1 MKKKGILGLIIV
13 LVIVLLL
20 GLVKFWISG
29 VIQRYDRQ
37 QHVDTTPDTLAYL
50 FFGIGE
56 SENEGIDVHQAV
68 LEAMSG
74 SVSED
79 ASKQPVEEFTEA
91 EQKTLDSFKT
101 VSEGIYS
108 LNYYGDILESEYLD
122 ANIKTAEEFDRWMT
136 ENLTKGVPTG
146 DFPDMGCS
154 SFATVSPEGDHL
166 FARNYDMD
174 EGDSLVL
181 RMYPEDGYASIGIV
195 DLMHL
200 NLGSRGDYDI
210 NDEQGKKLLLAA
222 PWCVCD
228 GINEKGLGISLL
240 TLDDP
245 HQVTDTEKG
254 DLLIYAAIRVI
265 LDRCAS
271 VDEAV
276 VLLGSYDMY
285 SPSPYTYHFF
295 ITDASGRSVIVEWDN
310 DEMHV
315 VDGNA
320 VTNVFLYKDRDVRNI
335 DRRYAMISKALEEKE
350 NMSDKDAMEVLESV
364 SRMTRWSAVYD
375 LDHFDVEICF
385 RGDYENSYSYSGRE

>member
-1 MKKKGILGLIIV
+1 MKNRFFVTVGIV
-13 LVIVLLL
+13 MVMSTPLL
-20 GLVKFWISG
+20 SG
-29 VIQRYDRQ
+29 CATENTSAVSVQ
-37 QHVDTTPDTLAYL
+37 A
-50 FFGIGE
+50 E
-56 SENEGIDVHQAV
+56 AENEVEQDITN
-68 LEAMSG
+68 
-74 SVSED
+74 ED
-79 ASKQPVEEFTEA
+79 
-91 EQKTLDSFKT
+91 KTLGSLAE
-101 VSEGIYS
+101 VAEGIYS
-108 LNYYGDILESEYLD
+108 LDYFSDCKVQEYLD
-122 ANIKTAEEFDRWMT
+122 ANIKTVEDFDRWMT

-154 SFATVSPEGDHL
+154 SFATVSPDGNHL

-174 EGDSLVL
+174 DYGESLVL
-181 RMYPEDGYASIGIV
+181 RMYPEDAYASVGIV

-200 NLGSRGDYDI
+200 NLGAHGDYDI

-245 HQVTDTEKG
+245 HKVTDTEKG

-276 VLLGSYDMY
+276 DLLGSYDMY
-285 SPSPYTYHFF
+285 SPSPYTYHYF

>member
-1 MKKKGILGLIIV
+1 MKKKVIIGLGIVLFVVFFVFWILGV
-13 LVIVLLL
+13 M
-20 GLVKFWISG
+20 
-29 VIQRYDRQ
+29 QRYDRQ
-37 QHVDTTPDTLAYL
+37 QHVDPAPDTLDYL
-50 FFGIGE
+50 LFGVGE
-56 SENEGIDVHQAV
+56 DEGVPDSVQRAV
-68 LEAMSG
+68 LEAMNDPALTEDG
-74 SVSED
+74 ADPSE
-79 ASKQPVEEFTEA
+79 AVTEA

-108 LNYYGDILESEYLD
+108 LDYYGDILEDEYLD
-122 ANIKTAEEFDRWMT
+122 ANIKTVEDFDRWMT

-146 DFPDMGCS
+146 DFPGMGCS

-210 NDEQGKKLLLAA
+210 NDEQGKTLLLAA

-245 HQVTDTEKG
+245 HKVTDTEKG
-254 DLLIYAAIRVI
+254 DLLIYAATRVI

-276 VLLGSYDMY
+276 ELMESYDMY

-295 ITDASGRSVIVEWDN
+295 LTDASGKSVIIEWDN

-315 VDGNA
+315 VDGNVA
-320 VTNVFLYKDRDVRNI
+320 TNVFLYKDRDVRNI
-335 DRRYAMISKALEEKE
+335 DRRYALLSKALEEKE
-350 NMSDKDAMEVLESV
+350 NMAAKDAMEALESV

-375 LDHFDVEICF
+375 LDNFDVEICF
-385 RGDYENSYSYSGRE
+385 REDFENCYIYSGR